1 MSLWCKIRVRLCRIK
16 TVSYVFKCSYEHISK
31 SKISDLLAKKL
42 FGINKPI
49 IGALH
54 FTPLMGYKGFKTL
67 DAVLSTAAADLQE
80 FEKGGIDAII
90 IENNYDQP
98 HKIIVGPETVASMTL
113 LGCEIRRKTRLPLGV
128 SVLWND
134 YKAAFSI
141 AKAIG
146 ASFIRVPVFVDS
158 VKTKFGTIM
167 ANPKEVVDYRRSI
180 GAQNVMIFA
189 DIQVK
194 HAKPL
199 TKKRIS
205 ESAKQ
210 AQRQGA
216 DAIIV
221 TGKWTGNA
229 PDVEK
234 LREAKESVRI
244 PVIIGSGLDVSNA
257 KALLKYAD
265 SAIVSTSL
273 KTGGAVRGERN
284 VKPYSSRVSRSKVK
298 ELMDAVKG
306 IRA

>member
-1 MSLWCKIRVRLCRIK
+1 M
-16 TVSYVFKCSYEHISK
+16 
-31 SKISDLLAKKL
+31 AKKL

-67 DAVLSTAAADLQE
+67 EGVLGAAMADLNA
-80 FEKGGIDAII
+80 FERGEIDAII

-98 HKIIVGPETVASMTL
+98 HKIMVGPETVAAMTR
-113 LGCEIRRKTRLPLGV
+113 LGCEIRKKTSLPIGV

-141 AKAIG
+141 AKVMG

-158 VKTKFGTIM
+158 VRTKFGTVI
-167 ANPKEVVDYRRSI
+167 ANPKDVIGYRRRI
-180 GAQNVMIFA
+180 GARDIMIFA

-194 HAKPL
+194 HAQPL
-199 TKKRIS
+199 RKRSIS
-205 ESAKQ
+205 ESAKEAQ
-210 AQRQGA
+210 AHGA

-221 TGKWTGNA
+221 TGRWTGNA
-229 PDVEK
+229 PEIGK
-234 LREAKESVRI
+234 LKEAKESVRI
-244 PVIIGSGLDVSNA
+244 PVIVGSGFDASNA
-257 KALLKYAD
+257 KELLQYSD

-273 KTGGAVRGERN
+273 KTGSAVYGERN
-284 VKPYSSRVSRSKVK
+284 VKPYSSRVSMNKVK
-298 ELMDAVKG
+298 ELVDTVKK